1 MSRATVKKTGTI
13 EEDSSTE
20 SESIVHL
27 KGEIH
32 SSRGDHD
39 KERELMK
46 EGIDALVLE
55 GTKNTGDYGVTEG
68 WFQQAIAGMFYIL
81 SPLYVSKEILVDFAE
96 LQGANVYFT
105 RESDAEVLRNAPLT
119 MRVISASLYFL
130 LLPSSVI
137 VGLITGDYLA
147 GAGFLAVSF
156 SVPVLLLR
164 FYNMEFNSG
173 DQNRDEVMAQKIA
186 DAAEENDTVLAVVGA
201 GHADGII
208 DALPK
213 TLNVTYHPPE
223 YGRASKEHLKEIL
236 IPLFQTFSLLLTLYL
251 AILWIIVT
259 LVGFL

>member
-1 MSRATVKKTGTI
+1 
-13 EEDSSTE
+13 
-20 SESIVHL
+20 
-27 KGEIH
+27 
-32 SSRGDHD
+32 
-39 KERELMK
+39 
-46 EGIDALVLE
+46 
-55 GTKNTGDYGVTEG
+55 
-68 WFQQAIAGMFYIL
+68 
-81 SPLYVSKEILVDFAE
+81 
-96 LQGANVYFT
+96 
-105 RESDAEVLRNAPLT
+105 

-164 FYNMEFNSG
+164 LYNMEFSSG
-173 DQNRDEVMAQKIA
+173 DQNRDEIMAQKIA

-208 DALPK
+208 DALPN
-213 TLNVTYHPPE
+213 TLNVTYYPPE

-236 IPLFQTFSLLLTLYL
+236 IPLFQVFSLLLTLYL

>member
-20 SESIVHL
+20 SESVVHL

-55 GTKNTGDYGVTEG
+55 GTENTGDYGVTEG
-68 WFQQAIAGMFYIL
+68 WFQQAVAGMFYIL
-81 SPLYVSKEILVDFAE
+81 SPLYVSKDILVDFAE
-96 LQGANVYFT
+96 LQGADVYFT
-105 RESDAEVLRNAPLT
+105 RESDAEVLRNAPFT

-164 FYNMEFNSG
+164 WYNMEFRSG
-173 DQNRDEVMAQKIA
+173 NQNRDEIMAQRIA

-213 TLNVTYHPPE
+213 TLNVTYHPTE

-236 IPLFQTFSLLLTLYL
+236 IPLFQMFSLLLTLYL